1 MIDGKNK
8 HLKSN
13 RPGFAPSQTVP
24 VKYKQSFS
32 PNSCEVE
39 FTQYVDKVVFD
50 EIRKNT
56 VPLTDLLAWVEENQ
70 FDRFPDEDKFSVV
83 FSKSLKEAVTKM
95 AE

>member
-56 VPLTDLLAWVEENQ
+56 VPLDDLLKWVEEN
-70 FDRFPDEDKFSVV
+70 KFKVSEKSVELLN
-83 FSKSLKEAVTKM
+83 SSDLKSAITKM